1 MNDIKI
7 LRFTASWCSPC
18 KRYAP
23 IFSEFV
29 EENDINAEEID
40 IDESPELAQ
49 HYGVMSVP
57 TTVILNKGNT
67 VVGSVSGAISKPA
80 LRRLVED
87 VS

>member
-23 IFSEFV
+23 IFNEFV

-49 HYGVMSVP
+49 RYGVMSVP
-57 TTVILNKGNT
+57 TTVILDKGDE
-67 VVGSVSGAISKPA
+67 VVGSVSGVVSKPA